1 MDKIYVMIFVHLY
14 PGGSQKNLD
23 NLHIGAQKS
32 PPGQGELI

>member
-32 PPGQGELI
+32 PLGQGELI